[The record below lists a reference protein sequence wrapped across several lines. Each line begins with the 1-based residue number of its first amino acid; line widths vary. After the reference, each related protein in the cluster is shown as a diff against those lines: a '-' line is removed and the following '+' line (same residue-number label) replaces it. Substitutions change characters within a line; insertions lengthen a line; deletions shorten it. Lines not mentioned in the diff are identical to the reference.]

1 MTYYRTQVIAQ
12 IQRLGKEMKVLSRSP
27 DGKNDFGNEDE
38 THSFSHNVIAIQ
50 TYPNRNTELESRAGD
65 FARDNPVFLVAI
77 SDDLPDPPAHNDRV
91 VYNGDKYEVKAHTEY
106 DTHVEFFG
114 DQVLHE

>member
-50 TYPNRNTELESRAGD
+50 TYPNRNT
-65 FARDNPVFLVAI
+65 
-77 SDDLPDPPAHNDRV
+77 
-91 VYNGDKYEVKAHTEY
+91 
-106 DTHVEFFG
+106 
-114 DQVLHE
+114 